1 MCGTCTIGKTRS
13 LIYSTNEAIHSF
25 RSKSFEKMLTVHLP
39 KSLGH
44 LLCKINAAASLSS
57 SNAFLRR
64 IKQATEVQKGSKVRD
79 ELANVYARQSY
90 KITASPV
97 HFRTAQR
104 TQLSFALA

>member
-44 LLCKINAAASLSS
+44 LLCKMDAAASLSS

-64 IKQATEVQKGSKVRD
+64 PSISE
-79 ELANVYARQSY
+79 N
-90 KITASPV
+90 
-97 HFRTAQR
+97 
-104 TQLSFALA
+104 QLSELRIGVKL